1 MKPSTVYLFDNFP
14 IGAKKKKKKKKT
26 GKKRKGQIER
36 LDIKPSTV
44 YLLDNFPIGDNELK
58 AGVCRS
64 TQLHLAAS
72 RLCLGRQRLLRSRNL

>member
-14 IGAKKKKKKKKT
+14 IRAKKKKKRKKEKA
-26 GKKRKGQIER
+26 QMER